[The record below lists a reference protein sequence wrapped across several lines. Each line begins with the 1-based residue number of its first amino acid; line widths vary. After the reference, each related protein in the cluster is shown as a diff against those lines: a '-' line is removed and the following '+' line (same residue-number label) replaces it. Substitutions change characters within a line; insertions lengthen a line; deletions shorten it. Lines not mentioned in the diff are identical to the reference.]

1 MVNITACMVVKNE
14 DRFVW
19 YAVSSVLPFIDKF
32 IIFDTGSSDKTVE
45 IIKSIKS
52 PKIIFRQKHKT
63 SPKLLT
69 KYRKVQLNM
78 VKNGWIWL
86 VDGDEIYPQNTA
98 EKVMTTVQNQPALI
112 GIIIHRYDLLGD
124 VYHYQDESVG
134 SYNQFGKIGHYVL
147 RLINKNNL
155 PRLQVLGD
163 YPDEY
168 FAVNGKSIKDK
179 GKEYFAFVESKIFH
193 AMYLKRSS
201 RGHNLKRVINRN
213 KFKIE
218 TGLELDPKDLPEV
231 FKASRPDLVPD
242 ILEKR
247 SLYYELTAKLIT
259 PVKKL
264 KRKILE

>member
-19 YAVSSVLPFIDKF
+19 YAISSILPFVDKF
-32 IIFDTGSSDKTVE
+32 IIFDTGSKDKTVE

-52 PKIIFRQKHKT
+52 PKIIFRQKDKIT
-63 SPKLLT
+63 PRLLT
-69 KYRKVQLNM
+69 LYRQEQADM
-78 VKNGWIWL
+78 VKNDWIWL
-86 VDGDEIYPQNTA
+86 ADADEIYPKNTA
-98 EKVMTTVQNQPALI
+98 EKIISTVSLRPFLD
-112 GIIIHRYDLLGD
+112 GIIVHRYDLLGD

-155 PRLQVLGD
+155 PGLQVLGD
-163 YPDEY
+163 YPNEY

-179 GKEYFAFVESKIFH
+179 GKEYFAFVESRIFH

-201 RGHNLKRVINRN
+201 QDHNLKRVINRK

-218 TGLELDPKDLPEV
+218 TGRRILPEELPEV
-231 FKASRPDLVPD
+231 FAADRPGLVSD
-242 ILEKR
+242 VLGKR
-247 SLYYELTAKLIT
+247 NFNYELTAGIIT
-259 PVKKL
+259 PFKKF
-264 KRKILE
+264 KRIILG